1 MQLRR
6 EELLISNETRI
17 KYLKVMDKL
26 YKVAEIS
33 FRDKTIRAAE
43 TDIPPSEVPEQE
55 IFDIFDFE
63 EFKITL
69 INNYGLGEVIDF
81 EKFRQKRNM
90 KS

>member
-1 MQLRR
+1 M
-6 EELLISNETRI
+6 IIINSIKI
-17 KYLKVMDKL
+17 KYLKVIDKL

-43 TDIPPSEVPEQE
+43 TDLRFDDIPEQE

-69 INNYGLGEVIDF
+69 INNHGLGEVIDF

-90 KS
+90 KL